1 MKLLNERSRVSS
13 KASAEDQPLG
23 LGKSGDFLISGHQL
37 KFVQYVTI
45 FNITVHTMD
54 ADASPAGT
62 RPYRSKLKRPCDRC
76 RSRKIACILPESG
89 PCRNCWNVGKSCTFD
104 KPPNPRNR
112 DLGNIRASAKTGGFS
127 PSFTTSPDGSSEHV
141 GFERSVYG
149 NPAFPVHTS
158 VSPRG
163 CHNYGKHALPT
174 TNGKQFKPAASFGSL
189 DAINNIRDT
198 PKIQHIRSL
207 DQLNASTAQ
216 LFGTSAESD
225 PWLLRHCK
233 YDDNGMRHL
242 HGIHFRNVGGVPV
255 EGLVPVHFLVTE
267 DSLLAPHKEATLFSA
282 EVDVL
287 KLRAE
292 LNMMIPT
299 KFGVRLVLL

>member
-1 MKLLNERSRVSS
+1 
-13 KASAEDQPLG
+13 
-23 LGKSGDFLISGHQL
+23 
-37 KFVQYVTI
+37 
-45 FNITVHTMD
+45 MD

-76 RSRKIACILPESG
+76 RCRKIACILPESG
-89 PCRNCWNVGKSCTFD
+89 PCRNCLNVGKPCTFD

-112 DLGNIRASAKTGGFS
+112 EIINRRASTKTTDHS
-127 PSFTTSPDGSSEHV
+127 PHYAPSPVRSSEPV
-141 GFERSVYG
+141 RFEITSHGNTTFQVDTSVY
-149 NPAFPVHTS
+149 PTEH
-158 VSPRG
+158 
-163 CHNYGKHALPT
+163 HNRSHHALPT
-174 TNGKQFKPAASFGSL
+174 TNGKQAKPTATSGSL
-189 DAINNIRDT
+189 DAINIIRDT

-207 DQLNASTAQ
+207 DQLNTSTAQ

-267 DSLLAPHKEATLFSA
+267 DSLLVPSKESTSCSV

-287 KLRAE
+287 KIRDE
-292 LNMMIPT
+292 LNEMIPF
-299 KFGVRLVLL
+299 KFGVRLILL

>member
-1 MKLLNERSRVSS
+1 
-13 KASAEDQPLG
+13 
-23 LGKSGDFLISGHQL
+23 
-37 KFVQYVTI
+37 
-45 FNITVHTMD
+45 MD
-54 ADASPAGT
+54 ADTSPAGT

-89 PCRNCWNVGKSCTFD
+89 PCRNCWNVGKSCTFE

-112 DLGNIRASAKTGGFS
+112 DIDSRRTSTKTADYSLSFS
-127 PSFTTSPDGSSEHV
+127 LTPDGSNETIV
-141 GFERSVYG
+141 FERTG
-149 NPAFPVHTS
+149 HENPDFQVDAS
-158 VSPRG
+158 ISPRG
-163 CHNYGKHALPT
+163 YQYHDNHSLAT
-174 TNGKQFKPAASFGSL
+174 INRKQTKPAARFGSL
-189 DAINNIRDT
+189 DTISSIRDT

-207 DQLNASTAQ
+207 DQLHTSTAQ

-267 DSLLAPHKEATLFSA
+267 NSLLGPSKEATSFSA
-282 EVDVL
+282 EMNAQH
-287 KLRAE
+287 LRDE
-292 LNMMIPT
+292 LNKMIPPR
-299 KFGVRLVLL
+299 FGVLLISL

>member
-1 MKLLNERSRVSS
+1 
-13 KASAEDQPLG
+13 
-23 LGKSGDFLISGHQL
+23 
-37 KFVQYVTI
+37 
-45 FNITVHTMD
+45 MD

-89 PCRNCWNVGKSCTFD
+89 PCRNCWNVGKSCTFE

-112 DLGNIRASAKTGGFS
+112 EIGIRRASTKTVDYFAI
-127 PSFTTSPDGSSEHV
+127 TPDGPSEHIV
-141 GFERSVYG
+141 FERTGHENGSFQVD
-149 NPAFPVHTS
+149 AS

-163 CHNYGKHALPT
+163 YQNHDNHSLPT
-174 TNGKQFKPAASFGSL
+174 SNGKKAKPAASYGSL
-189 DAINNIRDT
+189 DAISNIRDT
-198 PKIQHIRSL
+198 AKIQHIRSL
-207 DQLNASTAQ
+207 DQLHASTAQ

-267 DSLLAPHKEATLFSA
+267 DSLLVPSKEATSFSA
-282 EVDVL
+282 EADVQQ
-287 KLRAE
+287 LRGE
-292 LNMMIPT
+292 LSKMIPPR
-299 KFGVRLVLL
+299 FGARLVQL